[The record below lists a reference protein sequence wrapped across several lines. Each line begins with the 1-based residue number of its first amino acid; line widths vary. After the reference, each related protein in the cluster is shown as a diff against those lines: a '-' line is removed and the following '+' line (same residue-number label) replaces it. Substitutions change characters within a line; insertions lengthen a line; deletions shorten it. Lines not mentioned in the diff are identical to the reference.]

1 MLAAGFS
8 LLFATLIG
16 VFITP
21 DGIVVGADTA
31 ITSRSGQSSRTK
43 YCVTGPRSVSTL
55 QGVYELTDTET
66 RATVAL
72 YDRFREFCAEI
83 DRTQLPP
90 TLRGKAKYIADAMSA
105 ALERFL
111 KDVPAVEIVRQY
123 ASSPVVARVAVSGY
137 DEQGPASVVVGLGI
151 ATDRSTNKWE
161 VQVRDLSRLTFRG
174 CEARFHGQDVVVLSL
189 RNKSDLRVPKPER
202 EKPDVEKLKALVGGS
217 CSDASI
223 QSAPRLFMEA
233 ARLTMAYGKGFGIQP
248 GVVNLPLDIIVI
260 PKDGTIDVSRVS
272 SW

>member
-1 MLAAGFS
+1 MTVGLS

-31 ITSRSGQSSRTK
+31 ISSRYGQSSRTK
-43 YCVTGPRSVSTL
+43 YCVTGPRSVATL

-66 RATVAL
+66 RATLAL

-90 TLRGKAKYIADAMSA
+90 TLHGKAEYIAE
-105 ALERFL
+105 ALRIALDRFL
-111 KDVPAVEIVRQY
+111 KDIPAVDVVRQY

-137 DEQGPASVVVGLGI
+137 DDDGPASVVVGLGI
-151 ATDRSTNKWE
+151 ASDRAANQWE
-161 VQVRDLSRLTFRG
+161 VQVRDLSRLTFRACG
-174 CEARFHGQDVVVLSL
+174 ARFHGQDVVVLSL
-189 RNKSDLRVPKPER
+189 RNARDLRVPKAEK
-202 EKPDVEKLKALVGGS
+202 EKPDAEKLSALVGGS
-217 CSDASI
+217 CGDASI
-223 QSAPRLFMEA
+223 ASAPHLFTQA
-233 ARLTMAYGKGFGIQP
+233 VRLTVLFGKGFGIQP
-248 GVVNLPLDIIVI
+248 GIVNLPIDIVVI
-260 PKDGTIDVSRVS
+260 PKDGTLDVSRVT